1 MQPLPQALTRV
12 EGMAEI
18 EGGLF
23 AIGYDRAG
31 ANRSYDF
38 AFDNEKPMHQVFV
51 QDYALDKAPVSIG
64 DFLEFINDGGYQNF
78 RWWFSEGWEA
88 VNREQWRAPLYWELH
103 DCVWMNSDFSGL
115 QSAASRKDAQDC
127 HVSFYEES

>member
-23 AIGYDRAG
+23 AIGYDRPG

-38 AFDNEKPMHQVFV
+38 AFDNEKPAHQVFL
-51 QDYALDKAPVSIG
+51 QDYALDKAPVRNGEII
-64 DFLEFINDGGYQNF
+64 EFINDGGYENF
-78 RWWFSEGWEA
+78 RWCFSEGWTA
-88 VNREQWRAPLYWELH
+88 VNTEQWRAPKNRKQH
-103 DCVWMNSDFSGL
+103 DKERMIRD
-115 QSAASRKDAQDC
+115 
-127 HVSFYEES
+127 